1 MLIMRFEK
9 VAILLA
15 FIFVLVSAYD
25 FEDNKCESKF
35 CEEDPNYPEQL
46 LDSLKLWELDLNSQ
60 TEHQSR
66 KRSISP
72 TTSDSFLIETKL
84 CDSSISFKRP
94 QKLKNIDNK
103 LRTIVNHRN
112 YTQLVR
118 FEICSSQNFPCT
130 YNVYPKTVASYCQ
143 SVLRLVPLLAYDEDE
158 HNVVNEKF
166 LIPSSCDCMIDKGD
180 LFRGVHNDILKN

>member
-1 MLIMRFEK
+1 MHS
-9 VAILLA
+9 VPILFA
-15 FIFVLVSAYD
+15 FIFVFVSAYD

-35 CEEDPNYPEQL
+35 CEEDRNYPEQL
-46 LDSLKLWELDLNSQ
+46 LDSLKLWEYDLNPQ
-60 TEHQSR
+60 PEQRSR
-66 KRSISP
+66 KRSP
-72 TTSDSFLIETKL
+72 TTTSDSFLIETKL

-130 YNVYPKTVASYCQ
+130 FNVYPKTVTSYCQ

-158 HNVVNEKF
+158 HHVLTEKF

-180 LFRGVHNDILKN
+180 LFRDVHKALL